1 MLVPYARKNHNV
13 SNFNPFH
20 DFDELERAFFSDN
33 ALGEFKA
40 DIQEDGDNFVLEAD
54 LPGFKKEDIHV
65 DVADDRL
72 TVSAERHSNYE
83 DKDKK
88 GNYLRCE
95 RSYGS
100 YSRQFDLGGVKADE
114 ITAKYENGVLHLT
127 MPKKTEEIPQSRRLE
142 IE

>member
-1 MLVPYARKNHNV
+1 MHVKITMFPISIRSTTLTSWSAR
-13 SNFNPFH
+13 SSPTTP
-20 DFDELERAFFSDN
+20 S
-33 ALGEFKA
+33 A

-100 YSRQFDLGGVKADE
+100 YARSFDISGIDAAGIKAAYAD
-114 ITAKYENGVLHLT
+114 GVLRVTL
-127 MPKKTEEIPQSRRLE
+127 PKQKEVPASSRRLE